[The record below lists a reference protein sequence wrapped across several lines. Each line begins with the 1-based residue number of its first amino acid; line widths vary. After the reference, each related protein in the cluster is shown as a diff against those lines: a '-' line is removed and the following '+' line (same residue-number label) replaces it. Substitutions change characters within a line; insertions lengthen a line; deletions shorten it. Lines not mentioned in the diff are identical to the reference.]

1 MTTVTRLKVSKS
13 QFKSRALELFRQV
26 ESSGERLIV
35 TDRGAP
41 ALEVRRYVEHVRA
54 PLEVLRG
61 SVLRY
66 DRPTDPVAD
75 EEWDAL
81 R

>member
-1 MTTVTRLKVSKS
+1 MAVQLKVSKS
-13 QFKSRALELFRQV
+13 QVKSKALELLRHV

-35 TDRGAP
+35 TDRGTP
-41 ALEVRRYVEHVRA
+41 TLEGRRCAERAQA
-54 PLEVLRG
+54 PLEILRG

-75 EEWDAL
+75 DERDAL

>member
-1 MTTVTRLKVSKS
+1 MEISKS
-13 QFKSRALELFRQV
+13 QFKSKALELFRRV
-26 ESSGERLIV
+26 EADGERIVV
-35 TDRGAP
+35 TDRGTP
-41 ALEVRRYVEHVRA
+41 TLEVRRYVDRTRA

-61 SVLRY
+61 TVVRY

-75 EEWDAL
+75 DDWDAL

>member
-1 MTTVTRLKVSKS
+1 MAGQLKVSKS
-13 QFKSRALELFRQV
+13 QFKSKSKALELLRHV

-35 TDRGAP
+35 TDRGTP
-41 ALEVRRYVEHVRA
+41 TLEVRRCSERAQA
-54 PLEVLRG
+54 PLQILRG

-75 EEWDAL
+75 DERDAL